1 MSTRVAVG
9 KLGRI
14 GVVGATPL
22 HAIRICCPQG
32 VRLLVRI
39 ATIANQAPLT
49 ILAAALTLASMLSRR
64 VPSTDQVVVT
74 RVETET
80 VNAGVR
86 RGR

>member
-64 VPSTDQVVVT
+64 APSTVVVT